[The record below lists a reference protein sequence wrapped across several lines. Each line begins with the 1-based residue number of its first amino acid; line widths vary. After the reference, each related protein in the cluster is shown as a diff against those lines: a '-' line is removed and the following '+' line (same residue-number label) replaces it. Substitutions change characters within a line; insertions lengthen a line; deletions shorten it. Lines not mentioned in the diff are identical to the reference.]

1 MIDMNKKL
9 IVIIS
14 VIVGVLVVALASILV
29 LINTKGYREKLIQ
42 SDLRKMAEE
51 FYSYYYD
58 ENNKDKKVKE
68 YLEKYKDSG
77 LGITLGDLKIYLKS
91 RNKKK
96 KYDSKR
102 LEKCDVANTIVTV
115 FPESPYGKKNFRLEF
130 KISCK

>member
-1 MIDMNKKL
+1 MIDMSKKL

-14 VIVGVLVVALASILV
+14 VIVGVLVLALASILV
-29 LINTKGYREKLIQ
+29 LINTKGYKEKLIQ

-77 LGITLGDLKIYLKS
+77 LGITLGDLKIYLES
-91 RNKKK
+91 RNQNK